1 MTAESE
7 GTKDGQIDSLARS
20 TSQVA
25 LSSSSDGDND
35 SEPEIVQAKHPAERK
50 RRLSSI
56 RRLRFTRAHP
66 KPRSSSSNSL
76 TKPESIERSQSPELE
91 ALKDGT
97 SASETESAAELR
109 PKNNAF
115 DDDADDD
122 EVSDEELFDNA
133 GTDEDDDEL
142 WNYDEQLYYNTEANS
157 KFIVDKPLYMG
168 NPEDNQLIDEGPNI
182 TRPVEDTYHT
192 HSKRNNQ
199 DLTLNGP
206 KFEKNR
212 CTITIRQGDPDAAL
226 TTNSRRRKRYILA
239 SDLSHESKYA
249 VEWAIG
255 TVLRDGDELFIAT
268 VQETDTKLDGKS
280 SRKSSGDKSKFQK
293 ERAAFSQFLAK
304 QAVSI
309 LQRTK
314 LHAIITCQA
323 VHAKNSRH
331 MLIDMIDF
339 IEPTLAIVGSRGR
352 SDLTG
357 ILLGST
363 SHYLVQKSSV
373 PVMVARKRIKHGP
386 RKRGNADLRNRRH
399 VPLNRAAID
408 SVADKDESKMEKED
422 DADSEHAEGDE
433 EDGDDED
440 EESKEQGN

>member
-1 MTAESE
+1 MINGDIEE
-7 GTKDGQIDSLARS
+7 GTKDGNIDLPVKS
-20 TSQVA
+20 TSQLS
-25 LSSSSDGDND
+25 LSSSSEEDDDND
-35 SEPEIVQAKHPAERK
+35 TEPEVVQTKHPAERK

-56 RRLRFTRAHP
+56 RRLRFSRSHS
-66 KPRSSSSNSL
+66 KPRSSSSNSNS
-76 TKPESIERSQSPELE
+76 KPETIERSQSPDLE

-97 SASETESAAELR
+97 SASETESVAELR
-109 PKNNAF
+109 PRNNAF
-115 DDDADDD
+115 DDTDDD
-122 EVSDEELFDNA
+122 DVSDEDLSDNPA
-133 GTDEDDDEL
+133 TDDENDES
-142 WNYDEQLYYNTEANS
+142 WNYDEELYYNTEANS
-157 KFIVDKPLYMG
+157 KFVVDKPLYV

-182 TRPVEDTYHT
+182 TRPIEDTYHT
-192 HSKRNNQ
+192 HYKRNNQ
-199 DLTLNGP
+199 DITLDGP

-212 CTITIRQGDPDAAL
+212 CTLTIKQGDPNNAL
-226 TTNSRRRKRYILA
+226 ISNNRRRKRYILA
-239 SDLSHESKYA
+239 SDLSNESKYA

-280 SRKSSGDKSKFQK
+280 SRKSGGDKSKFQK

-314 LHAIITCQA
+314 LHVIITCQA

-339 IEPTLAIVGSRGR
+339 IEPTFAIVGSRGR

-386 RKRGNADLRNRRH
+386 RKRGNADLNNRRH
-399 VPLNRAAID
+399 VPLSRAAID
-408 SVADKDESKMEKED
+408 RVASKDESKIETKED
-422 DADSEHAEGDE
+422 DNVEGDEGDE
-433 EDGDDED
+433 ES
-440 EESKEQGN
+440 EEEENKQQGS

>member
-1 MTAESE
+1 M
-7 GTKDGQIDSLARS
+7 DSLSKS

-25 LSSSSDGDND
+25 LSSSSEGDD
-35 SEPEIVQAKHPAERK
+35 YDTEPEVVKTKHPAERK

-56 RRLRFTRAHP
+56 RRLRFTKAHS
-66 KPRSSSSNSL
+66 KPRSSSSNST
-76 TKPESIERSQSPELE
+76 TKPDTIERSQSPELE

-115 DDDADDD
+115 DDADDD
-122 EVSDEELFDNA
+122 DVSDEELFDNA
-133 GTDEDDDEL
+133 TTDDDDDEL
-142 WNYDEQLYYNTEANS
+142 WNYDEELYYNTEANS
-157 KFIVDKPLYMG
+157 KFIVDKPLYLG

-182 TRPVEDTYHT
+182 TRPIDDTYHS
-192 HSKRNNQ
+192 HNKRNNQ
-199 DLTLNGP
+199 DLTLIGP

-212 CTITIRQGDPDAAL
+212 CTIMIKQGDPDKSLIA
-226 TTNSRRRKRYILA
+226 NSRRRKRYILA

-280 SRKSSGDKSKFQK
+280 TKKSGNDKSKFQK

-339 IEPTLAIVGSRGR
+339 IEVG
-352 SDLTG
+352 
-357 ILLGST
+357 
-363 SHYLVQKSSV
+363 VV
-373 PVMVARKRIKHGP
+373 
-386 RKRGNADLRNRRH
+386 
-399 VPLNRAAID
+399 
-408 SVADKDESKMEKED
+408 
-422 DADSEHAEGDE
+422 
-433 EDGDDED
+433 
-440 EESKEQGN
+440 